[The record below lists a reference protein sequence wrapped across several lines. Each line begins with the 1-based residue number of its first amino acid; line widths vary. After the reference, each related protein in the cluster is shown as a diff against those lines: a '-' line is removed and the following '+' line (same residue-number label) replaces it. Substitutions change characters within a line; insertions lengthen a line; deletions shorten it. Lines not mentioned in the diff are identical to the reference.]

1 MPNRWSLTALA
12 LALALAACAEV
23 TTTAPPPSFAEVAT
37 ADVPELA
44 AAARGAVVANRYVVV
59 FRGDVRNPR
68 AEADALM
75 SRSGGTLH
83 FRYEAALKG
92 FSATL
97 PQAAVDAIARS
108 PNVSYIEPVTVV
120 TTVVEHLSQQSN
132 ATWGLDRIDQ
142 RTLPLDGTYSY
153 ERTGAGVYAYV
164 IDTGIRTTHAEFR
177 GRALQG
183 FDAFGGNSED
193 CNGHG
198 THVAGTIGGV
208 EYGVAKEVTLV
219 AVRVLNCN
227 GSGTTDGVIAGV
239 DYVTAQAT
247 ALDAAPSVANMS
259 LGGGANTALDDA
271 VRNSIGLGV
280 PYSVAAGNGNFIGR
294 HDDACKYSPARVRE
308 AMTIGA
314 TTNTDAKTS
323 WSNFGACVDWF
334 APGAGITSAW
344 HTSDSA
350 TNTISGTSMAA
361 PHVAGV
367 AALHLQV
374 HPNASPGQVYTA
386 LYENSTKHVVS
397 NSRTENNHLVYSL
410 LTDVDAGEDGHDD
423 SGGGNGDHDNG
434 NGDTGDGGNGD
445 GGDATITLSVNAYK
459 ERGLQKADLAWSGAS
474 TSSVD
479 IFRDGTVLVTVASSG
494 SYTDDIDV
502 RGGGSYTYQVCE
514 DGTSTCSEEVTVSF

>member
-1 MPNRWSLTALA
+1 
-12 LALALAACAEV
+12 
-23 TTTAPPPSFAEVAT
+23 
-37 ADVPELA
+37 
-44 AAARGAVVANRYVVV
+44 
-59 FRGDVRNPR
+59 
-68 AEADALM
+68 
-75 SRSGGTLH
+75 
-83 FRYEAALKG
+83 
-92 FSATL
+92 
-97 PQAAVDAIARS
+97 
-108 PNVSYIEPVTVV
+108 
-120 TTVVEHLSQQSN
+120 
-132 ATWGLDRIDQ
+132 
-142 RTLPLDGTYSY
+142 
-153 ERTGAGVYAYV
+153 
-164 IDTGIRTTHAEFR
+164 
-177 GRALQG
+177 
-183 FDAFGGNSED
+183 
-193 CNGHG
+193 
-198 THVAGTIGGV
+198 
-208 EYGVAKEVTLV
+208 
-219 AVRVLNCN
+219 
-227 GSGTTDGVIAGV
+227 
-239 DYVTAQAT
+239 
-247 ALDAAPSVANMS
+247 
-259 LGGGANTALDDA
+259 
-271 VRNSIGLGV
+271 
-280 PYSVAAGNGNFIGR
+280 
-294 HDDACKYSPARVRE
+294 VRE